1 MTLEITPLKDGMNLV
16 AKEYC
21 TCSLEG
27 GVLILSEFAG
37 AARELTDAL
46 LVNPRNLEHAA
57 HTLAAALSMP
67 DEEQS
72 RRMRAMRAVVSEFN
86 TYRWAG
92 EMLADGARLRWSPV
106 CLPEDDRP
114 SRPPA
119 RARAVASG
127 LRIS

>member
-1 MTLEITPLKDGMNLV
+1 MNLV
-16 AKEYC
+16 AKEFV
-21 TCSLEG
+21 SARDDER

-92 EMLADGARLRWSPV
+92 EMLADGARLRRDPV
-106 CLPEDDRP
+106 YLPEGDRP
-114 SRPPA
+114 SWPPETV
-119 RARAVASG
+119 RAVPSG